1 MVNLESLGYVFK
13 DLRLLQQ
20 ALTHS
25 SFVFEKG
32 LSGNASNQ
40 RLEFLGDAVLELIT
54 SDILYRNR
62 PNLSEGELSK
72 ARANLVCEPSLAA
85 HARKLGLGTHL
96 ILGRGEAAGGGAN
109 KDSILADALE
119 AVIGAIYLDGGIEA
133 AHTFVQNLHMDE
145 SVNWISISDPKS
157 SLQEKIQKWSREPLV
172 YEIVE
177 ERGPAHQK
185 EFVSTVSH
193 EGRILGQGTGKSKK
207 ESERGAALVALEKLK
222 DA

>member
-1 MVNLESLGYVFK
+1 MKNLESLGYVFK
-13 DLRLLQQ
+13 NLRLLQQ

-54 SDILYRNR
+54 SDILYENR

-85 HARKLGLGTHL
+85 QARKLGLGVHL

-119 AVIGAIYLDGGIEA
+119 AVIGAIYLDGGIDA
-133 AHTFVQNLHMDE
+133 AYKFVKGLHMDE

-172 YEIVE
+172 YEIIE
-177 ERGPAHQK
+177 EKGPAHEK

-193 EGRILGQGTGKSKK
+193 EGRVLGRGAGKSKK
-207 ESERGAALVALEKLK
+207 ESERGAALVALEKIK
-222 DA
+222 NA